1 MRVTIHVIGE
11 HDQREQARFSPS
23 HGKVTYP
30 LS

>member
-1 MRVTIHVIGE
+1 MRIPIHVIGE
-11 HDQREQARFSPS
+11 HDQKEQARFSSS

>member
-1 MRVTIHVIGE
+1 MRITIHVIGE

-23 HGKVTYP
+23 HGIVTRH